1 MIAANAAA
9 ALMAGLF
16 GFRLLIRIPLLIGLA
31 LLVLAGI
38 VRAALLLV
46 GLSLGVTPRLVLA
59 GVRLRWIVAML
70 IIHRGSSPA

>member
-9 ALMAGLF
+9 ALMAGLL
-16 GFRLLIRIPLLIGLA
+16 GFRFLIRITRLIGLA

-38 VRAALLLV
+38 VRAARLLI
-46 GLSLGVTPRLVLA
+46 GLALSVAPRLVLA

-70 IIHRGSSPA
+70 IVHRGSSPA